1 MKKEFNAGHHVEW
14 NSEAGPILGAIKKKI
29 ISTIAFKGCTVH
41 VSKEAPQYLI
51 QSETTDHLDMHKGA
65 ALKKL
70 KSKR

>member
-1 MKKEFNAGHHVEW
+1 MKKEFKAGYHMTW
-14 NSEAGPILGAIKKKI
+14 NSEAGHALGTITKKI
-29 ISTIAFKGCTVH
+29 ISTIAFKGCTIH

-51 QSETTDHLDMHKGA
+51 QSETTDHLDTHKCA

>member
-1 MKKEFNAGHHVEW
+1 MRKDFKSGDHVGWNLETGH
-14 NSEAGPILGAIKKKI
+14 AQGTITKKI
-29 ISTIAFKGCTVH
+29 ISTIAFKGCTIH

-51 QSETTDHLDMHKGA
+51 QSETTDHLDTHKGA

>member
-1 MKKEFNAGHHVEW
+1 MKKKFKAGHHVEW
-14 NSEAGPILGAIKKKI
+14 NSEAGHALGTITKKI
-29 ISTIAFKGCTVH
+29 ISTIAFKGCTIH

-51 QSETTDHLDMHKGA
+51 QSETTDHLDTHKCA